1 MDIEIFHRLKKRTTW
16 IFYFLKKMKK
26 WKHTVNYNL
35 FEYIFRKS
43 NAFSVDFEG
52 KIRFSKKVKK
62 VKSAC

>member
-1 MDIEIFHRLKKRTTW
+1 
-16 IFYFLKKMKK
+16 MKK